1 MLVLLSCF
9 FFHFMCVPF
18 LFRSSF
24 ASSSTRLSHC
34 PRTILYPWR
43 STWISSLVVR
53 PSTKVLRSLCPLVVW
68 AQTQARFFVR
78 WGCRK
83 HHEIF
88 LIEIHIKSS
97 ETFVISALFNYV
109 PAVAKSKHEYWYH
122 LVHQGYYEFLM
133 TRFWFALWENE
144 TAFWIWICVGKSSRR
159 CLIGKCVLLKTCIFW
174 IIYIYSG
181 FLHSNDL

>member
-1 MLVLLSCF
+1 MLVSLIISCLCCSLVSLF
-9 FFHFMCVPF
+9 ILCVF
-18 LFRSSF
+18 LFCF
-24 ASSSTRLSHC
+24 DPVLLLPLLGCLTALA
-34 PRTILYPWR
+34 LYPWR

-78 WGCRK
+78 WGRRK

-109 PAVAKSKHEYWYH
+109 PAVAKSKHEYWYQ

-159 CLIGKCVLLKTCIFW
+159 CLIGKYIF
-174 IIYIYSG
+174 
-181 FLHSNDL
+181 